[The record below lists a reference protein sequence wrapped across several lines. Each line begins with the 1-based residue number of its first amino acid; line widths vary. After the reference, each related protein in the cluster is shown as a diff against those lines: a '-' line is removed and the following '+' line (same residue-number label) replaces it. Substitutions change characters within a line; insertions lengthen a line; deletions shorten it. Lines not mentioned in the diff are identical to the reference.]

1 MMVLTPWTPLHA
13 ELHREIRRRRLF
25 CTGDRILVAV
35 SGGQDSLCLARLL
48 LDLQPKWGWEL
59 AIAHCNHR
67 WRPDAEDNAD
77 YVRSLAESWSIPAFV
92 ETATGSPASEAA
104 ARAWRYEVLGA
115 IARSHH
121 YASVATGHTL
131 SDRAETLLYNLVRG
145 SGADGLQSL
154 TWRRELCPG
163 VVLVRPLLEVR
174 RADTAAFCQSRGL
187 RVWEDSTNQDLRHPR
202 NRIRQEILPALQAHL
217 NPQVEAALAH
227 TAELL
232 RADVDYL
239 EAAAA
244 ELLRQA
250 LSPADS
256 FDGDIPRLHR
266 PTLQA
271 APLALQR
278 RALRQ
283 FLAQHL
289 PAAPSFELVEKLLAL
304 IEAPNRSQ
312 TDPFP
317 GGAIARVA
325 GAWIEFGGG
334 QPQSPDAAARNQGDR

>member
-1 MMVLTPWTPLHA
+1 MAPSPWTPLHA
-13 ELHREIRRRRLF
+13 RLHRGIRQRQLF
-25 CTGDRILVAV
+25 GGGDRLLIAV
-35 SGGQDSLCLARLL
+35 SGGQDSLCLAQLL
-48 LDLQPKWGWEL
+48 LDLQPKWGWDV

-67 WRPDAEDNAD
+67 WRPDAEANAD
-77 YVRSLAESWSIPAFV
+77 YVRSLAESWGVPVYV
-92 ETATGSPASEAA
+92 ETATNIPASEAA
-104 ARAWRYEVLGA
+104 ARAWRYDVLGA
-115 IARSHH
+115 IALSGGYTR
-121 YASVATGHTL
+121 VATGHTM

-154 TWRRELCPG
+154 TWQRELCPG
-163 VVLVRPLLEVR
+163 VALVRPLLDLR
-174 RADTAAFCQSRGL
+174 RVETAEFCQSRGL

-202 NRIRQEILPALQAHL
+202 NRLRQHILPMLQAYL
-217 NPQVEAALAH
+217 NPQVETALAQ

-244 ELLRQA
+244 DLLHRA
-250 LSPADS
+250 LPPTASPQDC
-256 FDGDIPRLHR
+256 PKLHR
-266 PTLQA
+266 PTLQT

-283 FLAQHL
+283 FLVRHL
-289 PAAPSFELVEKLLAL
+289 PATPSFELIEKLLAL
-304 IEAPNRSQ
+304 LDAPNRSQ

-325 GAWIEFGGG
+325 GHWIELVE
-334 QPQSPDAAARNQGDR
+334 SAKSAKK

>member
-1 MMVLTPWTPLHA
+1 MTAPALWTPLHA
-13 ELHREIRRRRLF
+13 QLHREIRRRRLF
-25 CTGDRILVAV
+25 GAGDRLLVAV
-35 SGGQDSLCLARLL
+35 SGGQDSLCLVQLL

-67 WRPDAEDNAD
+67 WRPDAEENAD
-77 YVRSLAESWSIPAFV
+77 YVRSLAKSWSVLCFV
-92 ETATGSPASEAA
+92 ETAAEIPVNEAA
-104 ARAWRYEVLGA
+104 ARAWRYDVLGA
-115 IARSHH
+115 IARAHH
-121 YASVATGHTL
+121 YPSVATGHTM

-154 TWRRELCPG
+154 TWRRTLCPG
-163 VVLVRPLLEVR
+163 VALVRPLLEVR
-174 RADTAAFCQSRGL
+174 RAETAAFCQSRNL
-187 RVWEDSTNQDLRHPR
+187 RVWQDSTNQDLRHPR
-202 NRIRQEILPALQAHL
+202 NHIRQEILPALQTHL

-232 RADVDYL
+232 RADVEYL

-244 ELLRQA
+244 DLLQQA
-250 LSPADS
+250 LSPADA
-256 FDGDIPRLHR
+256 FDNPPRLHR

-283 FLAQHL
+283 FLAAHL
-289 PAAPSFELVEKLLAL
+289 PEAPSYEQVEKLLVL
-304 IEAPNRSQ
+304 FEAPHRSQ

-317 GGAIARVA
+317 GRAIARVNA
-325 GAWIEFGGG
+325 DWIELVN
-334 QPQSPDAAARNQGDR
+334 R

>member
-1 MMVLTPWTPLHA
+1 MAPSPWTPLHA
-13 ELHREIRRRRLF
+13 QLHRGIRQRQLF
-25 CTGDRILVAV
+25 CKGDRLLVAV
-35 SGGQDSLCLARLL
+35 SGGQDSLCLAQLL

-67 WRPDAEDNAD
+67 WRPDAGANAD
-77 YVRSLAESWSIPAFV
+77 YVRSLADSWGVPVYV
-92 ETATGSPASEAA
+92 ETAADIPASEAA
-104 ARAWRYEVLGA
+104 ARAWRYNVLGA
-115 IARSHH
+115 IARSHS
-121 YASVATGHTL
+121 YTRVATGHTM

-154 TWRRELCPG
+154 TWQRELCPG
-163 VVLVRPLLEVR
+163 VVLVRPLLDVR
-174 RADTAAFCQSRGL
+174 RAETAEFCQSRGL
-187 RVWEDSTNQDLRHPR
+187 RVWEDRTNQDLRHPR
-202 NRIRQEILPALQAHL
+202 NRIRQDILPRLQASL

-244 ELLRQA
+244 NLLHRA
-250 LSPADS
+250 LLPAASPD
-256 FDGDIPRLHR
+256 DCPKLHR
-266 PTLQA
+266 PTLQT

-283 FLAQHL
+283 FLAHHL
-289 PAAPSFELVEKLLAL
+289 PTAPGFEPVEKLLAL
-304 IEAPNRSQ
+304 LDAPHRSQ

-325 GAWIEFGGG
+325 GDWIELVK
-334 QPQSPDAAARNQGDR
+334 AAKSAKK

>member
-1 MMVLTPWTPLHA
+1 MVSSPWTPLHA
-13 ELHREIRRRRLF
+13 QLHRSIRQRQLF
-25 CTGDRILVAV
+25 CKGDRLLIGV
-35 SGGQDSLCLARLL
+35 SGGQDSLCLAQLL

-67 WRPDAEDNAD
+67 WRPDAGANAD
-77 YVRSLAESWSIPAFV
+77 YVRSLAESWGIPVFI
-92 ETATGSPASEAA
+92 ETATDSPASEAA
-104 ARAWRYEVLGA
+104 ARAWRYDALGA
-115 IARSHH
+115 IARSRSYTH
-121 YASVATGHTL
+121 VVTGHTM

-154 TWRRELCPG
+154 TWLRKLCPG

-174 RADTAAFCQSRGL
+174 RAETAAFCQSRGL

-202 NRIRQEILPALQAHL
+202 NRIRQDILPALQAHL

-239 EAAAA
+239 EATAAD
-244 ELLRQA
+244 LLHQA
-250 LSPADS
+250 LPPAASPNDC
-256 FDGDIPRLHR
+256 PKLHR

-271 APLALQR
+271 AALALQR

-283 FLAQHL
+283 FLARHL
-289 PAAPSFELVEKLLAL
+289 PAAPGFEPVEKLLSL
-304 IEAPNRSQ
+304 LDAPNRSQ

-325 GAWIEFGGG
+325 GDWIEFVE
-334 QPQSPDAAARNQGDR
+334 STKSAKK